1 MGIECGERDADN
13 GVIGLLCSGLT
24 ELMKVN
30 SLCMAHD
37 IPLVPHGSGPYSYHV
52 SNESPSLVRHA

>member
-1 MGIECGERDADN
+1 MSRFG
-13 GVIGLLCSGLT
+13 SGLT

-52 SNESPSLVRHA
+52 RHDFESYI